1 MEYLCS
7 ICQNPYQPRSWQE
20 HFCNDCYT
28 KYKEAIFNHAPW
40 VEYCIKNERD
50 RRRWDTYV
58 HEGRRVSVWL
68 IYLGSEFDVS
78 ADGQL
83 VPLEEHFTNE

>member
-1 MEYLCS
+1 
-7 ICQNPYQPRSWQE
+7 
-20 HFCNDCYT
+20 
-28 KYKEAIFNHAPW
+28 